1 MNSYLTF
8 LQLYNKMLDKNSK
21 IYVAGHHGLVGSAIW
36 NNLMGRGYTNLVG
49 KSHKEL
55 DLLDPLAVKRFFDE
69 EQPDAVVLAAA
80 HVGGIMANLNYRA
93 DFIYQNLQIQQ
104 NVIGESYRHG
114 VKKLLFLGS
123 TCIYPRMAPQPMKEE
138 ALLTSELEYT
148 NEPYAI
154 AKIAGLKMCESF
166 SLQYGCNY
174 IAVMPTNLYGPN
186 DNFHLENSHV
196 LPAMIRKVYLAKC
209 LNEGNWDAVRKD
221 ISLRPV
227 EGVDGSR
234 SDDEILATLAKYGI
248 TPEAVTLWGTGSPM
262 REFLWSEEMAD
273 ASVHVLLNVDFKDTY
288 KPGDKEIRNCHI
300 NVGTGKELSIR
311 EVAEKVV
318 AEIGFHGELRWDAS
332 KPDGTPRKLT
342 DVTKLHNLGWHHK
355 VECLRIP
362 RASAVRDADFF
373 YSISQMNKTNNAP
386 GLPWREGA
394 QKRILTFTS
403 PYHRTPL
410 TGLWNKTFF
419 LEAHPCCLHI
429 YRIVYKSPGLHNQVC
444 CT

>member
-1 MNSYLTF
+1 
-8 LQLYNKMLDKNSK
+8 MLSKDSK

-36 NNLMGRGYTNLVG
+36 NNLKSRGYNNLIG

-55 DLLDPLAVKRFFDE
+55 DLLDPVAVKKFFDE
-69 EQPDAVVLAAA
+69 EKPDAVVLAAA
-80 HVGGIMANLNYRA
+80 HVGGIMANLQYRA

-123 TCIYPRMAPQPMKEE
+123 TCIYPRMAQQPMKEE

-166 SLQYGCNY
+166 SIQYGCNY

-196 LPAMIRKVYLAKC
+196 LPAMIRKVHLAKC
-209 LNEGNWDAVRKD
+209 LNEGDWDAVRKD
-221 ISLRPV
+221 INLRPV
-227 EGVDGSR
+227 EGVNGSNTNE
-234 SDDEILATLAKYGI
+234 EILEKLAKFGI
-248 TPEAVTLWGTGSPM
+248 RPESVTLWGTGSPM

-288 KPGDKEIRNCHI
+288 EPGQKEIRNCHI
-300 NVGTGKELSIR
+300 NVGTGKEVTIR
-311 EVAEKVV
+311 EAAEKIIK
-318 AEIGFHGELRWDAS
+318 EIDFKGELRWDSS

-355 VECLRIP
+355 VEI
-362 RASAVRDADFF
+362 D
-373 YSISQMNKTNNAP
+373 
-386 GLPWREGA
+386 EGIHRLYEWYK
-394 QKRILTFTS
+394 QGICINHLTT
-403 PYHRTPL
+403 
-410 TGLWNKTFF
+410 
-419 LEAHPCCLHI
+419 
-429 YRIVYKSPGLHNQVC
+429 
-444 CT
+444 